1 MAVSPFRSR
10 QFMIPFCIS
19 WFVWISVQQLALYRM
34 GLNWFEALTDS
45 LVSNTLLIFVSML
58 LFTIL
63 RFYLPRTN
71 TVLTLVVWIT
81 LLTTG
86 WFFASNAILK
96 MIYADNVHYRLL
108 ISNTW
113 PIRFAIG
120 FLING
125 CVSLVGYA
133 YFNWQD
139 RTETEHKKNEAEQL
153 SKEAELYKLRQQLQ
167 PHFLFNSLNSINAL
181 IGARPAEAR
190 EMLHQLSDFL
200 RTTLRK
206 EEQQWV
212 KLEDEMHSLQLYLT
226 IEKVR
231 FGHRLS
237 TELDIDSDALNM
249 QLPALLLQPLV
260 ENAIKFGL
268 YDTTEDSRIYLKAKA
283 EAGQLVITVEN
294 SFDPSTA
301 AAQKGTGFGLSSV
314 QRRLY
319 LMFARNDLLQTTAK
333 ENIFS
338 TTVIIPQPLAANVSI
353 TTSEK
358 K

>member
-1 MAVSPFRSR
+1 MAVSPFRSK

-19 WFVWISVQQLALYRM
+19 WFVWIVVQQLALYWM

-45 LVSNTLLIFVSML
+45 LVSNTLLIYVSML

-71 TVLTLVVWIT
+71 TMLNLVTWIS

-86 WFFASNAILK
+86 WFFASNTVLDL
-96 MIYADNVHYRLL
+96 IYGDNLHYQALVH
-108 ISNTW
+108 NTW

-133 YFNWQD
+133 YFNWQE
-139 RTETEHKKNEAEQL
+139 RSETEQKKNEAEQL

-167 PHFLFNSLNSINAL
+167 PHFLFNALNSINAL
-181 IGARPAEAR
+181 IGSRPAEAR
-190 EMLHQLSDFL
+190 EMVQQLSDFL

-212 KLEDEMHSLQLYLT
+212 KLEDEIRSLQLYLT

-231 FGHRLS
+231 FGHRLH
-237 TELDIDSDALNM
+237 TQLEFNADALNM

-268 YDTTEDSRIYLKAKA
+268 YDTIEESRIYLLAKA

-294 SFDPSTA
+294 PFDPSTA

-319 LMFARNDLLQTTAK
+319 LMFGRNDLLQTTAK

-338 TTVIIPQPLAANVSI
+338 TIVIIPQPIVFDAAKNL
-353 TTSEK
+353 
-358 K
+358 

>member
-19 WFVWISVQQLALYRM
+19 WFIWISVQQLALYQL

-45 LVSNTLLIFVSML
+45 VVSNSLLIYVSML
-58 LFTIL
+58 MFTIL

-71 TVLTLVVWIT
+71 TVLTLVVWIM
-81 LLTTG
+81 LLTGG
-86 WFFASNAILK
+86 WFVASNALLDL
-96 MIYADNVHYRLL
+96 IYGNNLHYQSLVD
-108 ISNTW
+108 NTW

-120 FLING
+120 FLITG

-133 YFNWQD
+133 YFNWQE
-139 RTETEHKKNEAEQL
+139 RTETEQKKNEAEQL

-167 PHFLFNSLNSINAL
+167 PHFLFNALNSINAL
-181 IGARPAEAR
+181 IGSRPAEAR
-190 EMLHQLSDFL
+190 QMVQQLSDFL

-206 EEQQWV
+206 EEQQWI
-212 KLEDEMHSLQLYLT
+212 KLEDEIHSLQLYLE

-237 TELDIDSDALNM
+237 TQLEFDTGALTM
-249 QLPALLLQPLV
+249 HVPALLLQPLV

-268 YDTTEDSRIYLKAKA
+268 YDTTEESRIYLLAKA
-283 EAGQLVITVEN
+283 EGNQLFITVEN
-294 SFDPSTA
+294 PFDSSTA
-301 AAQKGTGFGLSSV
+301 ASQKGTGFGLSSV

-319 LMFARNDLLQTTAK
+319 LMFGRNDLLQTTAK

-338 TTVIIPQPLAANVSI
+338 TTVIIPQPIVSDA
-353 TTSEK
+353 K
-358 K
+358 AV

>member
-1 MAVSPFRSR
+1 
-10 QFMIPFCIS
+10 MIPFCIS
-19 WFVWISVQQLALYRM
+19 WFVWISIQQLALYWM

-45 LVSNTLLIFVSML
+45 LVSNTLLIYVAML

-63 RFYLPRTN
+63 RFYLPRTHSVFN
-71 TVLTLVVWIT
+71 LVIWII
-81 LLTTG
+81 LLTTA
-86 WFFASNAILK
+86 WFFASNKILDL
-96 MIYADNVHYRLL
+96 IFGSNAHYQALVD
-108 ISNTW
+108 NTW

-125 CVSLVGYA
+125 CVSLVGYV
-133 YFNWQD
+133 YFNWQE
-139 RTETEHKKNEAEQL
+139 RAETEQKKTEAEKL

-181 IGARPAEAR
+181 IGSRPAEAR
-190 EMLHQLSDFL
+190 EMVQQLSDFL
-200 RTTLRK
+200 RTTMRK

-212 KLEDEMHSLQLYLT
+212 KLEDEIHSLQLYLT

-231 FGHRLS
+231 FGHRLH
-237 TELDIDSDALNM
+237 TELELDVDAWKM

-268 YDTTEDSRIYLKAKA
+268 YDTTEESRIHLRAKA
-283 EAGQLVITVEN
+283 ETDRLVITVEN
-294 SFDPSTA
+294 PFDPSTA

-319 LMFARNDLLQTTAK
+319 LMFGRHDLLQTTAK

-338 TTVIIPQPLAANVSI
+338 TTVIIPQPIMAD
-353 TTSEK
+353 K
-358 K
+358 

>member
-1 MAVSPFRSR
+1 VAVSPFRSK

-19 WFVWISVQQLALYRM
+19 WFVWISVQQLALYWM

-45 LVSNTLLIFVSML
+45 LVSNTLLIYVAML

-63 RFYLPRTN
+63 RFYLPRTHS
-71 TVLTLVVWIT
+71 VLNLVIWIII
-81 LLTTG
+81 LTTG
-86 WFFASNAILK
+86 WFFASNKLLDLIFD
-96 MIYADNVHYRLL
+96 DNAHYQTLVD
-108 ISNTW
+108 NTW

-125 CVSLVGYA
+125 CVSLVGYV
-133 YFNWQD
+133 YFNWQE
-139 RTETEHKKNEAEQL
+139 RAETEQKKTEAEKL

-181 IGARPAEAR
+181 IGTRPAEAR
-190 EMLHQLSDFL
+190 EMVQQLSDFL
-200 RTTLRK
+200 RTTMRK

-212 KLEDEMHSLQLYLT
+212 KLEDEIHSLQLYLT

-231 FGHRLS
+231 FGHRLH
-237 TELDIDSDALNM
+237 TELELDTDAWKM

-268 YDTTEDSRIYLKAKA
+268 YDTTEESRIHLRAKA
-283 EAGQLVITVEN
+283 ETDRLVITVEN
-294 SFDPSTA
+294 PFDPSTA

-314 QRRLY
+314 HRRLY
-319 LMFARNDLLQTTAK
+319 LMFGRNDLLQTTAK

-338 TTVIIPQPLAANVSI
+338 TTVIIPQPIISDVHKNA
-353 TTSEK
+353 
-358 K
+358 

>member
-1 MAVSPFRSR
+1 
-10 QFMIPFCIS
+10 MIPFCIS
-19 WFVWISVQQLALYRM
+19 WFAWISMHQLALYQM
-34 GLNWFEALTDS
+34 GLTWIEALTDS
-45 LVSNTLLIFVSML
+45 IVSNSLLIYVSML
-58 LFTIL
+58 MFTIL
-63 RFYLPRTN
+63 RFYLPRKNQVINLFT
-71 TVLTLVVWIT
+71 WII

-86 WFFASNAILK
+86 WFFASDKL
-96 MIYADNVHYRLL
+96 MGL
-108 ISNTW
+108 IFKSHINYKELIDNTW

-125 CVSLVGYA
+125 CISLVGYA
-133 YFNWQD
+133 YFNWQE
-139 RTETEHKKNEAEQL
+139 RTETEKKKTEVEQL
-153 SKEAELYKLRQQLQ
+153 SKEAELFKLRQQLQ
-167 PHFLFNSLNSINAL
+167 PHFLFNALNSINAL
-181 IGARPAEAR
+181 IGSRPKEAR
-190 EMLHQLSDFL
+190 EMVQHLSDFL

-206 EEQQWV
+206 EEQQWI

-231 FGHRLS
+231 FGHRLF
-237 TELDIDSDALNM
+237 TELELEDDALNM

-268 YDTTEDSRIYLKAKA
+268 YDTTEESRIYLAAKSENA
-283 EAGQLVITVEN
+283 QLVITVEN
-294 SFDPSTA
+294 PFDPSTA

-319 LMFARNDLLQTTAK
+319 LMFGRNDLLHTTVK

-338 TTVIIPQPLAANVSI
+338 TTVIIPQPLVTNVSI
-353 TTSEK
+353 TTPEK

>member
-10 QFMIPFCIS
+10 QFMIPFCIC
-19 WFVWISVQQLALYRM
+19 WFAWISMQHLALYTM
-34 GLNWFEALTDS
+34 GMNWFEALTDS
-45 LVSNTLLIFVSML
+45 VVSNALLIYVSML

-71 TVLTLVVWIT
+71 TVITLFIWII

-86 WFFASNAILK
+86 WFFASDMILK
-96 MIYADNVHYRLL
+96 LIFGKDSHYQTLVA
-108 ISNTW
+108 NTW
-113 PIRFAIG
+113 PVRFAIG

-133 YFNWQD
+133 YFNWQERSD
-139 RTETEHKKNEAEQL
+139 TEQKKNEAEKL

-167 PHFLFNSLNSINAL
+167 PHFLFNALNSINAL
-181 IGARPAEAR
+181 IGSRPAEAR
-190 EMLHQLSDFL
+190 EMVQQLSDFL

-206 EEQQWV
+206 DEQQWI
-212 KLEDEMHSLQLYLT
+212 KLEDEIQSLQLYLD

-231 FGHRLS
+231 FGHRLH
-237 TELDIDSDALNM
+237 TQLEMNANALAM
-249 QLPALLLQPLV
+249 KLPALLLQPLV

-268 YDTTEDSRIYLKAKA
+268 YDTTDELRIYLLAKA
-283 EAGQLVITVEN
+283 NNGQLEITVEN
-294 SFDPSTA
+294 PFDASTA
-301 AAQKGTGFGLSSV
+301 QGQKGTGFGLSSV

-319 LMFARNDLLQTTAK
+319 LMFGRNDLLQTSIK

-338 TTVIIPQPLAANVSI
+338 TTVIVPQPIVSDVLKNI
-353 TTSEK
+353 
-358 K
+358 

>member
-1 MAVSPFRSR
+1 
-10 QFMIPFCIS
+10 MIPFCIS
-19 WFVWISVQQLALYRM
+19 WFVWISIQQLALYWM

-45 LVSNTLLIFVSML
+45 LVSNTLLIYVAML

-63 RFYLPRTN
+63 RFYLPRTHSVFN
-71 TVLTLVVWIT
+71 LVIWII
-81 LLTTG
+81 LLTTA
-86 WFFASNAILK
+86 WFFASNKILDL
-96 MIYADNVHYRLL
+96 IFGSNAHYQALVD
-108 ISNTW
+108 NTW

-125 CVSLVGYA
+125 CVSLVGYV
-133 YFNWQD
+133 YFNWQE
-139 RTETEHKKNEAEQL
+139 RAETEQKKTEAEKL

-181 IGARPAEAR
+181 IGSRPAEAR
-190 EMLHQLSDFL
+190 EMVQQLSDFL
-200 RTTLRK
+200 RTTMRK

-212 KLEDEMHSLQLYLT
+212 KLEDEIHSLQLYLT

-231 FGHRLS
+231 FGHRLH
-237 TELDIDSDALNM
+237 TELELDVDAWKM

-268 YDTTEDSRIYLKAKA
+268 YDTTEESRIHLWAKA
-283 EAGQLVITVEN
+283 ETDRLVITVEN
-294 SFDPSTA
+294 PFDPSTA

-319 LMFARNDLLQTTAK
+319 LMFGRHDLLQTTAK

-338 TTVIIPQPLAANVSI
+338 TTVIIPQPIMAD
-353 TTSEK
+353 K
-358 K
+358 

>member
-1 MAVSPFRSR
+1 MAVSPFRSK
-10 QFMIPFCIS
+10 QFMIPFSIS
-19 WFVWISVQQLALYRM
+19 WFIWISMHQLALYQM
-34 GLNWFEALTDS
+34 GLLWFEALTDS
-45 LVSNTLLIFVSML
+45 LVSNSFLIYVSML
-58 LFTIL
+58 MFTIL

-71 TVLTLVVWIT
+71 TVLTLVVWIII
-81 LLTTG
+81 LTTG
-86 WFFASNAILK
+86 WFFTSNTILDL
-96 MIYADNVHYRLL
+96 IYNDNVHYQSLVD
-108 ISNTW
+108 NTW

-133 YFNWQD
+133 YFNWQE
-139 RTETEHKKNEAEQL
+139 RTETEQKKNEAEQL

-167 PHFLFNSLNSINAL
+167 PHFLFNALNSINAL
-181 IGARPAEAR
+181 IGSRPSEAR
-190 EMLHQLSDFL
+190 EMVQQLSDFL
-200 RTTLRK
+200 RNTLRK
-206 EEQQWV
+206 EEQQWI

-237 TELDIDSDALNM
+237 TELDIDAASSNM

-268 YDTTEDSRIYLKAKA
+268 YDTTEDSRICLTAKA
-283 EAGQLVITVEN
+283 ENNQLVITVEN
-294 SFDPSTA
+294 PFDPATA

-319 LMFARNDLLQTTAK
+319 LMFGRNDLLQTTIK

-338 TTVIIPQPLAANVSI
+338 TTVIIPQPTLSDISKIV
-353 TTSEK
+353 
-358 K
+358 

>member
-19 WFVWISVQQLALYRM
+19 WFIWISMQQLALYQM
-34 GLNWFEALTDS
+34 GLHWFEALTDS
-45 LVSNTLLIFVSML
+45 LVSNSLLIYVSML
-58 LFTIL
+58 MFTIL
-63 RFYLPRTN
+63 RFYLPRAN
-71 TVLTLVVWIT
+71 TVLTLVVWIII
-81 LLTTG
+81 LTTG
-86 WFFASNAILK
+86 WFFASNTILNF
-96 MIYADNVHYRLL
+96 IYRSNIHYQTLVD
-108 ISNTW
+108 NTW
-113 PIRFAIG
+113 PIRFAFG

-133 YFNWQD
+133 YFNWQE
-139 RTETEHKKNEAEQL
+139 RAETEQKKNEAEQL

-181 IGARPAEAR
+181 IGTRPAEAR
-190 EMLHQLSDFL
+190 EMVQQLSDFL

-212 KLEDEMHSLQLYLT
+212 KLEDEIHSLQLYLT

-231 FGHRLS
+231 FGHRLH
-237 TELDIDSDALNM
+237 TELEFDTDAWNM

-268 YDTTEDSRIYLKAKA
+268 YDTTDESHIFLLAKA

-294 SFDPSTA
+294 PFDPSTV

-319 LMFARNDLLQTTAK
+319 LMFGRNDLLQTTAK

-338 TTVIIPQPLAANVSI
+338 TKVIIPQPTLTNVA
-353 TTSEK
+353 K
-358 K
+358 NV

>member
-1 MAVSPFRSR
+1 
-10 QFMIPFCIS
+10 MIPFCIS
-19 WFVWISVQQLALYRM
+19 WFIWISMHQLALYQM

-45 LVSNTLLIFVSML
+45 LVSNSLLIYVSML
-58 LFTIL
+58 MFTIF

-71 TVLTLVVWIT
+71 NVLNLFIWII

-86 WFFASNAILK
+86 WFFASDKLLDLIYKNNA
-96 MIYADNVHYRLL
+96 HYQSLVN
-108 ISNTW
+108 NTW

-125 CVSLVGYA
+125 CISLVGYA
-133 YFNWQD
+133 YFNWQE
-139 RTETEHKKNEAEQL
+139 RAETEKKKTEAEQL

-167 PHFLFNSLNSINAL
+167 PHFLFNALNSINAL

-190 EMLHQLSDFL
+190 EMVQQLSDFL

-206 EEQQWV
+206 EEQQWI
-212 KLEDEMHSLQLYLT
+212 KLEDEIHSLQLYLD

-237 TELDIDSDALNM
+237 TQLELDTDAWKM

-268 YDTTEDSRIYLKAKA
+268 YDTTEDSRIYLLAKA

-294 SFDPSTA
+294 PFDPSTA

-319 LMFARNDLLQTTAK
+319 LMFGRNDLLQTTVK

-338 TTVIIPQPLAANVSI
+338 TTVIIPQPIVSDVSTNV
-353 TTSEK
+353 
-358 K
+358 

>member
-19 WFVWISVQQLALYRM
+19 WFIWISMHQLALYQM

-45 LVSNTLLIFVSML
+45 LISNSFLIYVSML
-58 LFTIL
+58 MFTIL

-71 TVLTLVVWIT
+71 TVLTLVVWII

-86 WFFASNAILK
+86 WFFASNALLNL
-96 MIYADNVHYRLL
+96 IYGDNIHYQSLVH
-108 ISNTW
+108 NTW

-133 YFNWQD
+133 YFNWQE
-139 RTETEHKKNEAEQL
+139 RTETEQKKNEAEQL

-167 PHFLFNSLNSINAL
+167 PHFLFNALNSINAL
-181 IGARPAEAR
+181 IGSRPAEAR
-190 EMLHQLSDFL
+190 EMVQQLSDFL

-212 KLEDEMHSLQLYLT
+212 KLEDEIRSLQLYLA

-231 FGHRLS
+231 FGHRLH
-237 TELDIDSDALNM
+237 TQLEFNTDALNM

-268 YDTTEDSRIYLKAKA
+268 YDTIEESRIYLFAKA
-283 EAGQLVITVEN
+283 DANQLVITVEN
-294 SFDPSTA
+294 PFDPSTA
-301 AAQKGTGFGLSSV
+301 AAQQGTGFGLSSV

-319 LMFARNDLLQTTAK
+319 LMFGRNDLLQTTAK

-338 TTVIIPQPLAANVSI
+338 TTVIIPQPNLSDVSK
-353 TTSEK
+353 SV
-358 K
+358 

>member
-19 WFVWISVQQLALYRM
+19 WFIWISMQQLALYQM

-71 TVLTLVVWIT
+71 TVLTLVVWII

-86 WFFASNAILK
+86 WFFASNKILDL
-96 MIYADNVHYRLL
+96 IYGENIHYQSLVD
-108 ISNTW
+108 NTW

-139 RTETEHKKNEAEQL
+139 RTETEQKKNEAEQL

-167 PHFLFNSLNSINAL
+167 PHFLFNALNSINAL
-181 IGARPAEAR
+181 IGSRPAEAR
-190 EMLHQLSDFL
+190 EMVQQLSDFL

-206 EEQQWV
+206 EEQQWI
-212 KLEDEMHSLQLYLT
+212 KLEDEIHSLQLYLD

-237 TELDIDSDALNM
+237 TQLELDTDAWNM

-268 YDTTEDSRIYLKAKA
+268 YDTTEESRIYLLAKA
-283 EAGQLVITVEN
+283 EGNQLVITVEN
-294 SFDPSTA
+294 PFDFSTA

-319 LMFARNDLLQTTAK
+319 LMFGRNDLLQTTAK

-338 TTVIIPQPLAANVSI
+338 TRVVIPQPKLSDAPKNV
-353 TTSEK
+353 
-358 K
+358 

>member
-1 MAVSPFRSR
+1 
-10 QFMIPFCIS
+10 MIPFCIS
-19 WFVWISVQQLALYRM
+19 WFAWISMHQLALYQM
-34 GLNWFEALTDS
+34 GLTWGEALTDS
-45 LVSNTLLIFVSML
+45 IVSNSLLIYVSML
-58 LFTIL
+58 MFTIL
-63 RFYLPRTN
+63 RFYLPRKNQVINLFT
-71 TVLTLVVWIT
+71 WII

-86 WFFASNAILK
+86 WFFASDKLMGLIFK
-96 MIYADNVHYRLL
+96 SHVHYQELVD
-108 ISNTW
+108 NTW

-125 CVSLVGYA
+125 CISLVGYA

-139 RTETEHKKNEAEQL
+139 RTDTEKKKTEAEQL

-167 PHFLFNSLNSINAL
+167 PHFLFNALNSINAL
-181 IGARPAEAR
+181 IGSRPKEAR
-190 EMLHQLSDFL
+190 EMVQQLSDFL

-206 EEQQWV
+206 DEQQWI

-231 FGHRLS
+231 FGHRLF
-237 TELDIDSDALNM
+237 TELDLEEDALKM

-268 YDTTEDSRIYLKAKA
+268 YDTTEESRIYLTAKSENA
-283 EAGQLVITVEN
+283 QLVITVEN
-294 SFDPSTA
+294 PFDPSTA

-319 LMFARNDLLQTTAK
+319 LMFGRNDLLQTTVK

-338 TTVIIPQPLAANVSI
+338 TTVIIPQPIVSGFSK
-353 TTSEK
+353 TV
-358 K
+358 

>member
-19 WFVWISVQQLALYRM
+19 WFIWISMQQLALYQM

-71 TVLTLVVWIT
+71 TVLTLVVWII

-86 WFFASNAILK
+86 WFFASNKILDL
-96 MIYADNVHYRLL
+96 IYGDNIHYQSLVD
-108 ISNTW
+108 NTW

-139 RTETEHKKNEAEQL
+139 RTETEQKKNEAEQL

-167 PHFLFNSLNSINAL
+167 PHFLFNALNSINAL
-181 IGARPAEAR
+181 IGSRPAEAR
-190 EMLHQLSDFL
+190 EMVQQLSDFL

-206 EEQQWV
+206 EEQQWI
-212 KLEDEMHSLQLYLT
+212 KLEDEIHSLQLYLD

-237 TELDIDSDALNM
+237 TQLELDTDAWNM

-268 YDTTEDSRIYLKAKA
+268 YDTTEESCIYLLAKA
-283 EAGQLVITVEN
+283 EGSQLVITVEN
-294 SFDPSTA
+294 PFDPSTA

-319 LMFARNDLLQTTAK
+319 LMFGRNDLLQTTAK

-338 TTVIIPQPLAANVSI
+338 TTVVIPQPSVSDASKNV
-353 TTSEK
+353 
-358 K
+358 

>member
-19 WFVWISVQQLALYRM
+19 WFIWISMQQLALYQM

-71 TVLTLVVWIT
+71 AVLTLVVWII

-86 WFFASNAILK
+86 WFFASNKILDL
-96 MIYADNVHYRLL
+96 IYGDNIHYQSLVD
-108 ISNTW
+108 NTW

-133 YFNWQD
+133 YFNWQE
-139 RTETEHKKNEAEQL
+139 RTETEQKKNEAEQL

-167 PHFLFNSLNSINAL
+167 PHFLFNALNSINAL
-181 IGARPAEAR
+181 IGSRPAGAR
-190 EMLHQLSDFL
+190 EMVQQLSDFL

-206 EEQQWV
+206 EEQQWI
-212 KLEDEMHSLQLYLT
+212 KLEDEIHSLQLYLD

-237 TELDIDSDALNM
+237 TQLELDTDAWNM

-268 YDTTEDSRIYLKAKA
+268 YDTTEESHIYLLAKA
-283 EAGQLVITVEN
+283 EGNQLVITVEN
-294 SFDPSTA
+294 PFDPSTA

-319 LMFARNDLLQTTAK
+319 LMFGRNDLLQTTAK

-338 TTVIIPQPLAANVSI
+338 TTVVIPQPNVSDA
-353 TTSEK
+353 SK
-358 K
+358 NV

>member
-1 MAVSPFRSR
+1 MH
-10 QFMIPFCIS
+10 
-19 WFVWISVQQLALYRM
+19 QLALYQI

-45 LVSNTLLIFVSML
+45 LVSNSLLIYVSML
-58 LFTIL
+58 MFTIL
-63 RFYLPRTN
+63 RFYLPRSN
-71 TVLTLVVWIT
+71 NVLNLFIWII

-86 WFFASNAILK
+86 WFFVSDKLLDL
-96 MIYADNVHYRLL
+96 IYKNNTHYQLL
-108 ISNTW
+108 VNNTW

-125 CVSLVGYA
+125 CISLVGYA
-133 YFNWQD
+133 YFNWQE
-139 RTETEHKKNEAEQL
+139 RAETEKKKTEAEQL

-167 PHFLFNSLNSINAL
+167 PHFLFNALNSINAL
-181 IGARPAEAR
+181 IGSRPAEAR
-190 EMLHQLSDFL
+190 EMVQQLSDFL

-206 EEQQWV
+206 EEQQWI
-212 KLEDEMHSLQLYLT
+212 KLEDEIHSLQLYLD

-237 TELDIDSDALNM
+237 TQLELDTDAWKM

-268 YDTTEDSRIYLKAKA
+268 YDTTEDSRIYLLAKA

-294 SFDPSTA
+294 PFDPSTA

-319 LMFARNDLLQTTAK
+319 LMFGRNDLLQTTAK

-338 TTVIIPQPLAANVSI
+338 TTVIIPQPIVSDASRNV
-353 TTSEK
+353 
-358 K
+358 

>member
-1 MAVSPFRSR
+1 MAVSPFRSK

-19 WFVWISVQQLALYRM
+19 WFVWIVVQQLALYWM

-45 LVSNTLLIFVSML
+45 LVSNTLLIYVSML

-71 TVLTLVVWIT
+71 TMLNLVTWII

-86 WFFASNAILK
+86 WFFASNTVLDL
-96 MIYADNVHYRLL
+96 IYGDNLHYQAL
-108 ISNTW
+108 IHNTW

-133 YFNWQD
+133 YFNWQE
-139 RTETEHKKNEAEQL
+139 RRETEQKKNEAEQL

-167 PHFLFNSLNSINAL
+167 PHFLFNALNSINAL
-181 IGARPAEAR
+181 IGSRPAEAR
-190 EMLHQLSDFL
+190 EMVQHLSDFL

-212 KLEDEMHSLQLYLT
+212 KLEDEIRSLQLYLT

-231 FGHRLS
+231 FGHRLH
-237 TELDIDSDALNM
+237 TQLEFNADALNM

-268 YDTTEDSRIYLKAKA
+268 YDTIEESRIYLLAKA
-283 EAGQLVITVEN
+283 EEGQLVITVEN
-294 SFDPSTA
+294 PFDPSTA

-319 LMFARNDLLQTTAK
+319 LMFGRNDLLQTTAK

-338 TTVIIPQPLAANVSI
+338 TTVIIPQPIVSDV
-353 TTSEK
+353 SK
-358 K
+358 SV